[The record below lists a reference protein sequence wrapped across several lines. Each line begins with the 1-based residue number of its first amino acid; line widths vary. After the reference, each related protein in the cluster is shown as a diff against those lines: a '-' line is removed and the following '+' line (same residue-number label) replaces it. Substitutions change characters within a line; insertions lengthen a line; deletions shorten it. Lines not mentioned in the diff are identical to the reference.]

1 MRKSKKKLNIKK
13 GYKIVSISSRT
24 EKLRSYVLSALSG
37 MDEGCIEYEQNS
49 WVSQPLYCGPLAV
62 FENLNH
68 AVWFAE
74 NENLRGAHTSEM
86 FALWSCD
93 YIPSQER
100 TLWMM
105 HCPPFD
111 RTRKVAYNSFLL
123 PLGTRFARRVRL
135 LNNITIF
142 KPGA

>member
-1 MRKSKKKLNIKK
+1 MRKSKNKLNIKK

-24 EKLRSYVLSALSG
+24 EKLRSYALSG
-37 MDEGCIEYEQNS
+37 VDEGCIEYEQNS

-62 FENLNH
+62 FENHDDALR
-68 AVWFAE
+68 FAE
-74 NENLRGAHTSEM
+74 DQKLRILFSSEV

-100 TLWMM
+100 TLWMTYK
-105 HCPPFD
+105 PLFS
-111 RTRKVAYNSFLL
+111 RTRKVQYNNF
-123 PLGTRFARRVRL
+123 PLADGTRFARRVRL

>member
-24 EKLRSYVLSALSG
+24 EKLRSYVLSSAN
-37 MDEGCIEYEQNS
+37 EGCIEYKQHH

-68 AVWFAE
+68 ALWFAE

-100 TLWMM
+100 TLWM
-105 HCPPFD
+105 PYSPLYS
-111 RTRKVAYNSFLL
+111 RTRKVQYNDFSL
-123 PLGTRFARRVRL
+123 PPGTRFARRVRL

-142 KPGA
+142 IPGA

>member
-37 MDEGCIEYEQNS
+37 TDEGCIEYEQNS

-62 FENLNH
+62 FETLDD
-68 AVWFAE
+68 A
-74 NENLRGAHTSEM
+74 LRFSEDQELRSLDTSEAY
-86 FALWSCD
+86 ALWSCD

-100 TLWMM
+100 TLWMP
-105 HCPPFD
+105 CYPLFS
-111 RTRKVAYNSFLL
+111 RARKVQYNNFPL
-123 PLGTRFARRVRL
+123 PPGTRFAQRVRL
-135 LNNITIF
+135 LNNITTF
-142 KPGA
+142 KSGA

>member
-24 EKLRSYVLSALSG
+24 EKLRSYVLSSAN
-37 MDEGCIEYEQNS
+37 EGCIEYKQHH

-68 AVWFAE
+68 AMWFAE

-100 TLWMM
+100 TLWMP
-105 HCPPFD
+105 CYPPFS
-111 RTRKVAYNSFLL
+111 RARKVQYNNFPL
-123 PLGTRFARRVRL
+123 PPGTRFAQRVRL
-135 LNNITIF
+135 LNNITTF
-142 KPGA
+142 KSGA

>member
-13 GYKIVSISSRT
+13 GYKIVSISSMT
-24 EKLRSYVLSALSG
+24 EKLRSYALSG

-49 WVSQPLYCGPLAV
+49 WVSQPLYCGPLTV
-62 FENLNH
+62 FENLDD
-68 AVWFAE
+68 ALQFAKDQK
-74 NENLRGAHTSEM
+74 LRILFSSEV

-100 TLWMM
+100 TLWMP
-105 HCPPFD
+105 CYPPFS
-111 RTRKVAYNSFLL
+111 RARKVAYNSFIL
-123 PLGTRFARRVRL
+123 PHGTRFARRVRL

>member
-1 MRKSKKKLNIKK
+1 MCKSKKKLNIKK

-24 EKLRSYVLSALSG
+24 EKLRSYALSG
-37 MDEGCIEYEQNS
+37 MDEGCIEYKQNS

-62 FENLNH
+62 FEALDD
-68 AVWFAE
+68 ALQFAKDQK
-74 NENLRGAHTSEM
+74 LRILFSSEV

-100 TLWMM
+100 KLWMP
-105 HCPPFD
+105 C
-111 RTRKVAYNSFLL
+111 RRAGARKVAYNSFL
-123 PLGTRFARRVRL
+123 PPHGTRFARRVRL
-135 LNNITIF
+135 QANITIF